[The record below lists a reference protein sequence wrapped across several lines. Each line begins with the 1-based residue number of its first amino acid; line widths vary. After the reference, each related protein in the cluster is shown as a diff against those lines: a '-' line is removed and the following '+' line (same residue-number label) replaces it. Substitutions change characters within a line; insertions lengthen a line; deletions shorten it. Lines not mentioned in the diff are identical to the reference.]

1 MNDNK
6 AIEKL
11 NSLFGSYKAEWLSGK
26 IFDLFTEPSYF
37 PELKDNRPCILEG
50 GRGTGKTT
58 VLRGLSYQGQYALE
72 KNSIVRFDKNNFIG
86 LYHRADT
93 NQVRAFKGAN
103 LSEEIWSKIFA
114 HYFNL
119 IICKEILAFLK
130 WHNKINTTDKILTK
144 YSCDIIA
151 KSLLIDESINDQI
164 HLLEVINSKFVEFQG
179 QINNPKEKILSI
191 LSMPGVPIVIITEQV
206 LSLEQFQGKMI
217 YFLLD
222 EYENFEDYQQMVI
235 NSLIKHTTEY
245 YTFKIGVRELG
256 WRIKTTYNKTE
267 LLHDPADYVLIKI
280 EKELQDKFFSDF
292 AMKVCQPRIMQL
304 FSEGEESGSFNIAS
318 SLESVSIEREAELLG
333 VDKTKY
339 FHGYKTIDKSYI
351 ELVSRLPKL
360 YLFLIAYWAE
370 WHKMTLSEA
379 ITDYSKNTKKWD
391 QRYDNYKYEMLF
403 KIHKGRGKGG
413 IQKYYAGWNTYLKL
427 AQGNIR
433 YLMELIYKAYEKHLN
448 DNEPL
453 ANPVSLKNQ
462 TIAAIEV
469 GEKNLMELEGLK
481 ENGAQIIRLLLGF
494 GRIFNVLSCEE
505 GKSAPEKNQF
515 SIENSDS
522 VSDECNKILTPGV
535 MHLALIRIPG
545 NKLTD
550 DSHTRDYIYTI
561 HPIYSAYFVFS
572 YRRKRKL
579 MITQNEF
586 LDIINSPKEAIKKVL
601 EKFKICIDSDEI
613 KSTLPV
619 QLSIFENYYND

>member
-1 MNDNK
+1 MNNST
-6 AIEKL
+6 ALEKL
-11 NSLFGSYKAEWLSGK
+11 NRLFGSYKAEWLSGQ
-26 IFDLFTEPSYF
+26 IFDLFTEPAYF
-37 PELKDNRPCILEG
+37 PALKDNRPCVLEG

-58 VLRGLSYQGQYALE
+58 VLRGLSYQGQFALLKKSVTE
-72 KNSIVRFDKNNFIG
+72 FDKNNFIG
-86 LYHRADT
+86 IYLRADT
-93 NQVRAFKGAN
+93 NQVRAFKGAS
-103 LSEEIWSKIFA
+103 LSEEKWMKIFA
-114 HYFNL
+114 HYLNL
-119 IICKEILAFLK
+119 IICKEILVFLH
-130 WHNKINTTDKILTK
+130 WHNEISISDQKLGEYHCK
-144 YSCDIIA
+144 IIA
-151 KSLLIDESINDQI
+151 KSLLISNDVKDSN
-164 HLLEVINSKFVEFQG
+164 HLLELINSKFVEFQG
-179 QINNPKEKILSI
+179 QINNPKEDILSS
-191 LSMPGVPIVIITEQV
+191 LSMSGVPILIITEQV
-206 LSLEQFQGKMI
+206 LSLNQFRNKMI

-235 NSLIKHTTEY
+235 NSLIKHTTES

-256 WRIKTTYNKTE
+256 WRIKTTYNNSE

-280 EKELQDKFFSDF
+280 EKELQDRNFSHF
-292 AMKVCQPRIMQL
+292 AMNVCQPRIMQL
-304 FSEGEESGSFNIAS
+304 FADEEVGNSYSIIS
-318 SLESVSIEREAELLG
+318 SLESVSIEEEAELLG
-333 VDKTKY
+333 IAKTKY
-339 FHGYKTIDKSYI
+339 LLEYKSVEKF
-351 ELVSRLPKL
+351 ELVSNLPKL
-360 YLFLIAYWAE
+360 YLFLIAYWAK
-370 WHKMTLSEA
+370 WHNMNLIDA
-379 ITDYSKNTKKWD
+379 IDDYLKNKSSWD

-413 IQKYYAGWNTYLKL
+413 IQKYYAGWTTYLKL

-448 DNEPL
+448 DDQPITS
-453 ANPVSLKNQ
+453 PVSLKNQ
-462 TIAAIEV
+462 TNAAIEV

-522 VSDECNKILTPGV
+522 LSDECKRILTPAV

-550 DSHTRDYIYTI
+550 ETHTRDYIYTI

-579 MITQNEF
+579 VITQNDF
-586 LDIINSPKEAIKKVL
+586 LSIINSPKEAIKSVL
-601 EKFKICIDSDEI
+601 ERFKIFPDNSERN
-613 KSTLPV
+613 KQLPI